1 VLCELE
7 GHVQLVLPASCGDFN
22 GSMGAVEL
30 ASHPF
35 FGRGEVINP
44 FRLLCNFCENLRT
57 HELADRFGDTSFP
70 VTDGRGA
77 DPEFFGDGT
86 GVFPFDEQ
94 SHHRLIPC

>member
-1 VLCELE
+1 MLCELE

-22 GSMGAVEL
+22 GSMDAVES

-35 FGRGEVINP
+35 FGRGEVVGP
-44 FRLLCNFCENLRT
+44 FRSVGDIYQNPRAHKFD
-57 HELADRFGDTSFP
+57 DRFGDTSFP

-77 DPEFFGDGT
+77 DVKFLGDGT

-94 SHHRLIPC
+94 SDYRLIPC